1 MWTCAH
7 GAPYHNPRS
16 CSTDPESRLCVSPL
30 SKLPPFLEDLLLV
43 LSRHL
48 LPVVPPDI
56 HALLFPPPG
65 ELPHRA
71 RQVIINAYLPGEGIT
86 PHVDLLDRYDDGIVG
101 VSLGSGS
108 VMQFK
113 KVSHNHNEESHKGV
127 GVYLPP
133 GSAYI
138 MSGEARY
145 DWTHGIEGKVED
157 CVIDENDVA
166 VMLSRTFRI
175 SVTFRWLLP
184 GADQVGKARSD
195 ASDSS

>member
-1 MWTCAH
+1 MWTRAH
-7 GAPYHNPRS
+7 GAPYHNPRPS
-16 CSTDPESRLCVSPL
+16 STDPSQLCVSPL
-30 SKLPPFLEDLLLV
+30 SKLPSFLEDLLLV

-48 LPVVPPDI
+48 LPVVPPDV
-56 HALLFPPPG
+56 HALLFPPSD
-65 ELPHRA
+65 ELPRRA

-113 KVSHNHNEESHKGV
+113 KVSHNEEVHKGV

-133 GSAYI
+133 GSAYV

-145 DWTHGIEGKVED
+145 DWTHGIEGKMDDWVLGD
-157 CVIDENDVA
+157 NDVA
-166 VMLSRTFRI
+166 VMLSRTFRV

-195 ASDSS
+195 TSDSS